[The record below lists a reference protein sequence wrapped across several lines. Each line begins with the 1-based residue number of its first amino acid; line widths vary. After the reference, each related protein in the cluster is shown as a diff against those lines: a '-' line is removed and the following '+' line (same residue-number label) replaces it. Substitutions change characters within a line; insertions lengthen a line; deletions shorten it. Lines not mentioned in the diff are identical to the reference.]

1 MEGNDLMTDTLLI
14 TREQIEQLVDMKKTI
29 ELVDKTFIN
38 LGEGQVINPNKV
50 TLDLGESA
58 EYPPYDGFVNA
69 MPAYIGWQDIAGI
82 KWVTGMGGER
92 RKAGLPF
99 INGIIV
105 LMDPH
110 LGEYVSVMD
119 GQHITNLRTGA
130 QTAIALKHLF
140 KDRES
145 IRIGLYGAGTQG
157 RTQLQAISEVFDI
170 DRLVIFDVFEEASNK
185 YKEDMASYVKGEIVV
200 AKEAQDATKEVD
212 AIITVTQANDG
223 FLKADWIEPGTVVFP
238 MGSYKEIE
246 DEVILQADGIV
257 VDHIGQALHRGA
269 LKELNEAGKITEDNI
284 TATISDLA
292 ANVKTIDKLDQ
303 KRLITIPIG
312 MGALDITVAK
322 YVYDQAKEKGIGQ
335 VFNFQ

>member
-1 MEGNDLMTDTLLI
+1 MTDTLLI

-212 AIITVTQANDG
+212 AIITVTQANDA

>member
-1 MEGNDLMTDTLLI
+1 MTDTLLI

-170 DRLVIFDVFEEASNK
+170 DRLVIFDVFEEASKK

-212 AIITVTQANDG
+212 AIITVTQANDA